1 MARKLK
7 DPIFLLGVGC
17 TRFGNLLE
25 TPELKGLCL
34 QELAAQATQEALADA
49 QVEPQEIDAVFV
61 GNVTMHTSQLPA
73 TYSQVSKWL
82 GAEFKAGVHFDG
94 ACSTTNVG
102 ISMAAMGI
110 ASGVYDKVLVV
121 GLESTLSQPK
131 DLSPYERST
140 IPTEEMWLWT
150 DYCVGQAYS
159 VPQGYDI
166 FPTYNA
172 FVALAYCRKYGI
184 HLDDLERGLFEVCR
198 TRRLHGSMNPK
209 AIRQETLEDEAKRVG
224 FDDPWEFWRSR
235 YNPHVA
241 WPSRLNSVVT
251 PADGASAIV
260 VGRGDGAV
268 AGASQP
274 IELKGFGISVMDLP
288 WYNEDP
294 TVMPIDQQSFQEAYA
309 MAGITAE
316 DIDYLHTHDCS
327 HIMGICVAELADYLP
342 KGQGLKYAE
351 EGRLRFDGDRPMS
364 THGGRHA
371 FGHAWAASAGSDTYE
386 AVKQI
391 RGLAG
396 ARQIKPSP
404 KTAVIH
410 THGYA
415 MISTVL
421 VLNGGNEHA

>member
-1 MARKLK
+1 MANKLK
-7 DPIFLLGVGC
+7 EPAYILGVGC

-25 TPELKGLCL
+25 TPEIKGFSL
-34 QELAAQATQEALADA
+34 QELAAEAAREALADA
-49 QVEPQEIDAVFV
+49 GLGPQDVDAVFV
-61 GNVTMHTSQLPA
+61 GNVTMQTSQMPA
-73 TYSQVSKWL
+73 TYSQVTNWL
-82 GAEFKAGVHFDG
+82 GTQFKAGVHFDA

-102 ISMAAMGI
+102 ASMAAMGI

-121 GLESTLSQPK
+121 GLESTQSQPK
-131 DLSPYERST
+131 DLSPFERGT

-150 DYCVGQAYS
+150 DHCVNQAYS

-172 FVALAYCRKYGI
+172 FNALGYCRKHGI
-184 HLDDLERGLFEVCR
+184 GLEELDRGLFELCR

-209 AIRQETLEDEAKRVG
+209 AIRQQTLEDEAKELG
-224 FDDPWEFWRSR
+224 FDDPWEFWTSR

-241 WPSRLNSVVT
+241 WPSRLYSVVT

-260 VGRGDGAV
+260 LGRPEEAV
-268 AGASQP
+268 SGASDP
-274 IELKGFGISVMDLP
+274 VELKGFGMSVMDLP
-288 WYNEDP
+288 WYTDDP
-294 TVMPIDQQSFQEAYA
+294 TVMPIDEQSFQKAYE
-309 MAGITAE
+309 MSGIGPE

-327 HIMGICVAELADYLP
+327 HIMSICVAELSGYLP
-342 KGQGLKYAE
+342 QGRGLKYAE
-351 EGRLRFDGDRPMS
+351 EGRLRFDGDKPMS

-391 RGLAG
+391 RGQAG
-396 ARQIKPSP
+396 ARQIQNPP
-404 KTAVIH
+404 RTAVIH

-421 VLNGGNEHA
+421 VLEGGK

>member
-1 MARKLK
+1 MKSQLK
-7 DPIFLLGVGC
+7 EPIYILGVGC
-17 TRFGNLLE
+17 TKFGNLLE
-25 TPELKGLCL
+25 TPEIKGLSL
-34 QELAAQATQEALADA
+34 QELAARAAQEALADA
-49 QVEPQEIDAVFV
+49 GLGPQDVDAVFV

-73 TYSQVSKWL
+73 TYSQLAKWL
-82 GAEFKAGVHFDG
+82 GTKFKAGVHFDA

-102 ISMAAMGI
+102 VTMAAMGI
-110 ASGVYDKVLVV
+110 ASGVYERVLVV
-121 GLESTLSQPK
+121 GLESTLSQPQN
-131 DLSPYERST
+131 LSPYERGT

-166 FPTYNA
+166 FPTYNG
-172 FVALAYCRKYGI
+172 FNALGYCRKYGLSLEE
-184 HLDDLERGLFEVCR
+184 LDRGLLGVCQ
-198 TRRLHGSMNPK
+198 TRRLHGSLNPK
-209 AIRQETLEDEAKRVG
+209 AIRNQTLEDEAKGLGFNEVG
-224 FDDPWEFWRSR
+224 EFWSSR

-241 WPSRLNSVVT
+241 WPSRLYSVVT

-260 VGRGDGAV
+260 LGGKEAIN
-268 AGASQP
+268 AKASAP
-274 IELKGFGISVMDLP
+274 VRLAGFGISVMDLP
-288 WYNEDP
+288 WYTDDP
-294 TVMPIDQQSFQEAYA
+294 TLMPIDRESFQKAYA
-309 MAGITAE
+309 MAGISPG
-316 DIDYLHTHDCS
+316 DINYLHTHDCS
-327 HIMGICVAELADYLP
+327 HIMGVCVAETAGYLP
-342 KGQGLKYAE
+342 AGQGLKYAE

-396 ARQIKPSP
+396 ARQIKQAPEV
-404 KTAVIH
+404 AVIH

-421 VLNGGNEHA
+421 VLNGGN

>member
-1 MARKLK
+1 MGNQLK
-7 DPIFLLGVGC
+7 ESVYIMGVGC

-25 TPELKGLCL
+25 TPEIKGLTL
-34 QELAAQATQEALADA
+34 HELAAQAVTEALSDA
-49 QVEPQEIDAVFV
+49 KVDPRELDAVFV
-61 GNVTMHTSQLPA
+61 GNVTMHTSQMPA
-73 TYSQVSKWL
+73 TYSQITNWL
-82 GAEFKAGVHFDG
+82 GTQFKAGVHFDA

-102 ISMAAMGI
+102 AAMAAMGI
-110 ASGVYDKVLVV
+110 ASGVYNKVLVV

-131 DLSPYERST
+131 YLSPYDRIT

-166 FPTYNA
+166 FPSYNA
-172 FVALAYCRKYGI
+172 FNALGYCRKYGLS
-184 HLDDLERGLFEVCR
+184 LDELERGLFELCR

-209 AIRQETLEDEAKRVG
+209 AIRQETLEDEAKRMG
-224 FDDPWEFWRSR
+224 FDDPWEFWCSR
-235 YNPHVA
+235 FNPHVA

-251 PADGASAIV
+251 PADGASAMV
-260 VGRGDGAV
+260 LGRQDGFV
-268 AGASQP
+268 AGASDP
-274 IELKGFGISVMDLP
+274 VELKGFGMSVMDLP
-288 WYNEDP
+288 WYGDDP
-294 TVMPIDQQSFQEAYA
+294 TVMPIDTDAFAKAYG
-309 MAGITAE
+309 MAGITAK
-316 DIDYLHTHDCS
+316 DIDYLHVHDCS
-327 HIMGICVAELADYLP
+327 HIMSICVAEEAGYLP
-342 KGQGLKYAE
+342 KGEGLKYAQ

-391 RGLAG
+391 RGQADS
-396 ARQIKPSP
+396 RQIKPWP
-404 KTAVIH
+404 KTAVVH

-421 VLNGGNEHA
+421 VLKGGN

>member
-1 MARKLK
+1 MGSKLK
-7 DPIFLLGVGC
+7 EPVFILGVGC

-25 TPELKGLCL
+25 TPEIKGLSL
-34 QELAAQATQEALADA
+34 HELAATAAQEALADA
-49 QVEPQEIDAVFV
+49 QVDPQEIDAVFV
-61 GNVTMHTSQLPA
+61 GNVTMPTSLLPA
-73 TYSQVSKWL
+73 TYSQIAKWL
-82 GAEFKAGVHFDG
+82 GIQYKGGVHFDA

-102 ISMAAMGI
+102 VTMAAMGI
-110 ASGVYDKVLVV
+110 ASGVYNKVLVV

-131 DLSPYERST
+131 PLSPYERTT

-150 DYCVGQAYS
+150 DHCVGQAYS

-172 FVALAYCRKYGI
+172 FNALGYCRKYGI
-184 HLDDLERGLFEVCR
+184 SLDELERGLFEVCR

-209 AIRQETLEDEAKRVG
+209 AIRQETLEQEAKRLG
-224 FDDPWEFWRSR
+224 FDDPWEFWNSR
-235 YNPHVA
+235 FNPHVA

-260 VGRGDGAV
+260 VGRGDDVSAAV
-268 AGASQP
+268 QP

-288 WYNEDP
+288 WYDDDP
-294 TVMPIDQQSFQEAYA
+294 TVMPIDTHSFKKAYD
-309 MAGITAE
+309 MAGITPKE
-316 DIDYLHTHDCS
+316 IDYLHTHDCS
-327 HIMGICVAELADYLP
+327 HIMGICVAEEAGYLP

-391 RGLAG
+391 RGITG
-396 ARQIKPSP
+396 ARQIKPFP

-421 VLNGGNEHA
+421 VLNGGN